1 MTIVLLLHLREEVAI
16 WGCQDKFKSIFLD
29 GSHPHCGLVRLSIV
43 LMEENSNPLNLL
55 DRLLQDISLIWNYC
69 DPTCV
74 PATAPPFH
82 PTKLRSSPCVQ
93 ISLIWSIRSSSM
105 VVNFWRTLEDLP
117 QKKPNLLLIRAKN
130 FQDSVSE
137 HLGFLEFA
145 VDNCMKTFLGGARAP
160 WQCTIVLF
168 VDLDYAMDLVT
179 PHQPSSSSSCCKKGH
194 LPLML
199 PPCPHG
205 PPSVISRWDQGY
217 RWLHKDQG
225 PFS

>member
-1 MTIVLLLHLREEVAI
+1 MTIVLLHLREEVAI

-82 PTKLRSSPCVQ
+82 PTKLRSLPCVQ

-117 QKKPNLLLIRAKN
+117 QKKLCQICFSSGPKIFRTKWANILDFWSSLWITAWKHFWEVPELLGSVPLCCLLIWIMPWILSLLTSPLLLL
-130 FQDSVSE
+130 
-137 HLGFLEFA
+137 HA
-145 VDNCMKTFLGGARAP
+145 VRRDTCPL
-160 WQCTIVLF
+160 CCHHVL
-168 VDLDYAMDLVT
+168 MDLL
-179 PHQPSSSSSCCKKGH
+179 Q
-194 LPLML
+194 
-199 PPCPHG
+199 
-205 PPSVISRWDQGY
+205 W
-217 RWLHKDQG
+217 
-225 PFS
+225 